1 MAAFPVEKRSRPRHA
16 VLLAAG
22 RGSRLGALTEE
33 TPKCLLQVAGRSL
46 LDHQLEALNAA
57 GVTEVTVV
65 AGFQAARVESHV
77 AGHCRVIRNDL
88 WATTNSVASL
98 HLAAP
103 YIRGHAFLF
112 QNADVL
118 YPPDLVARFVESSR
132 DNACLI
138 DPLAPFAESEYHVE
152 LRGGQIIRYSKEVP
166 PGLSAGRSAQL
177 VRIGAADNAA
187 FLDRIAQLATGA
199 GAQGFPNL
207 AYDVLMAGSGLWP
220 VFTAGLPWWEVDTAE
235 DYARCRAALEPPVAE
250 EAPITPGTWARLR
263 DLMRERRL
271 PWRLAWLPTVMR
283 SALANPVQAAAHV
296 RAYRHGE
303 LSRGAL
309 DLLMNGLPFLRLL
322 MEEAKGCDITT
333 ILIWGT
339 LLGCVRDG
347 QLIRGDHDLDL
358 GVMARDAGKLPVLRE
373 RMLQRGFRVRIEN
386 SEKLSLVH
394 PRHPGLYLDLD
405 VVRPHPRGWVI
416 INADA
421 DPRRRFHYVF
431 PHSVFDHLGHARLAG
446 QLDVTVPGDPEGFL
460 AAVYGDWRTPRSKVH
475 YLYGPNNVEV
485 ELL

>member
-1 MAAFPVEKRSRPRHA
+1 MENRTRPRHA

-22 RGSRLGALTEE
+22 RGSRLGTLTEE
-33 TPKCLLQVAGRSL
+33 TPKCLLPVGGRCL
-46 LDHQLEALNAA
+46 LDRQLDALAAA
-57 GVTEVTVV
+57 GVTDVTVV
-65 AGFQAARVESHV
+65 AGFQATRVEAHV
-77 AGHCRVIRNDL
+77 AGRCRVIRNEV
-88 WATTNSVASL
+88 WASTNSVASL

-103 YIRGHAFLF
+103 HVRGHAFIF

-118 YPPDLVARFVESSR
+118 YPPELITRFVEAPR
-132 DNACLI
+132 ENACLI
-138 DPLAPFAESEYHVE
+138 DPLAPFAETEYHVE
-152 LRGGQIIRYSKEVP
+152 VRDGRVVRYSREVLP
-166 PGLSAGRSAQL
+166 ASSAGRSAQL
-177 VRIGAADNAA
+177 VRIGAADNPA
-187 FLDRIAQLATGA
+187 FLDRIAELAAGA

-207 AYDVLMAGSGLWP
+207 AYDVLMAGEGLWP

-235 DYARCRAALEPPVAE
+235 DYAHCRAAFDPSESRDESL
-250 EAPITPGTWARLR
+250 TPGTWARLR

-283 SALANPVQAAAHV
+283 SGLANPVQAAAHV

-309 DLLMNGLPFLRLL
+309 DLVMNGLPFLRLL
-322 MEEAKGCDITT
+322 IEEANGCDVP
-333 ILIWGT
+333 LMLLWGT

-358 GVMARDAGKLPVLRE
+358 GVMARDVGKLPILRE
-373 RMLQRGFRVRIEN
+373 RMRQHGFKVRIEN

-394 PRHPGLYLDLD
+394 PRHPSLYLDLD

-421 DPRRRFHYVF
+421 DPRRRFNYIFPRTVF
-431 PHSVFDHLGHARLAG
+431 EHLAHARLGG

-460 AAVYGDWRTPRSKVH
+460 AAVYGDWRTPRAKVH

>member
-1 MAAFPVEKRSRPRHA
+1 MAAFSVEKRSRPRHA

-22 RGSRLGALTEE
+22 RGSRLGSLTEE
-33 TPKCLLQVAGRSL
+33 TPKCLLPVADRCL
-46 LDHQLEALNAA
+46 LDRQLDALAAA

-77 AGHCRVIRNDL
+77 AGRCQVIRNEA
-88 WATTNSVASL
+88 WATTNSIASL
-98 HLAAP
+98 HLAASHV
-103 YIRGHAFLF
+103 RGHAFIF

-118 YPPDLVARFVESSR
+118 YPPELIARFVESPR
-132 DNACLI
+132 ENACLI
-138 DPLAPFAESEYHVE
+138 DPLAPFADSEYHVE
-152 LRGGQIIRYSKEVP
+152 LERGRIVRYSNDVAP
-166 PGLSAGRSAQL
+166 DVSAGRSAQL
-177 VRIGAADNAA
+177 VRIGAADGPA
-187 FLDRIAQLATGA
+187 FLARIGELVTGEN
-199 GAQGFPNL
+199 AQGFPNQ

-235 DYARCRAALEPPVAE
+235 DYARCRAAFEATEPGDNAL
-250 EAPITPGTWARLR
+250 APGTWTRIR

-296 RAYRHGE
+296 RAFRNGA
-303 LSRGAL
+303 LSRDAL
-309 DLLMNGLPFLRLL
+309 DLAMNGLPFLRLL
-322 MEEAKGCDITT
+322 IEEAECSNVAVV
-333 ILIWGT
+333 LLWGT

-358 GVMARDAGKLPVLRE
+358 GVMARDAGKLPALRE
-373 RMLQRGFRVRIEN
+373 RMLQRGFKVRIEN
-386 SEKLSLVH
+386 SEKLSFVH
-394 PRHPGLYLDLD
+394 PRHPRLFLDLD
-405 VVRPHPRGWVI
+405 IVRPDPRGWVI

-431 PHSVFDHLGHARLAG
+431 PHAVFDRLGRARLAG

-460 AAVYGDWRTPRSKVH
+460 AAVYGDWRIPRGKVH